1 MSEVGHNSVSS
12 VAADELRQFV
22 ERIER
27 MDEEIEGLNSDKK
40 DIYAEAKGRGF
51 DTKAMK
57 IIIQR
62 RAKDA
67 STLQEEDAMVELYER
82 ALGMAASRPS
92 APAPKKRSVSSDEPT
107 MTMSYTDEKG
117 ETVTTEKFSQSD
129 LERAAVNAELSAR
142 GLKRKKA
149 APQKAAEDPPP
160 ARAPARESDDVDP
173 FEGF

>member
-27 MDEEIEGLNSDKK
+27 MDEEIKGLNSDKK
-40 DIYAEAKGRGF
+40 DIYAEAKSRGF

-67 STLQEEDAMVELYER
+67 SQREEEDAMVELYEQ
-82 ALGMAASRPS
+82 ALEMAADQLK
-92 APAPKKRSVSSDEPT
+92 AKGKMKRGQ
-107 MTMSYTDEKG
+107 K
-117 ETVTTEKFSQSD
+117 
-129 LERAAVNAELSAR
+129 LAEV
-142 GLKRKKA
+142 
-149 APQKAAEDPPP
+149 EDTPP